1 MKYLNLKLRR
11 DLKNN
16 WQQFFSVF
24 LMSLLSVLIFV
35 GLQGAW
41 HGLEKSLEN
50 YISSSNLPSVWV
62 QSTNLSDEDVE
73 KVESLTD
80 VNKVIT
86 STRLPVNIESE
97 NNSENYLILD
107 SFNRASEQV
116 ASVNDGKDFSTDSS
130 DGIWINEKY
139 ADSNNLSVGDK
150 IKLTISGKEVET
162 KILGFVQSADRIYF
176 TGSLEYIAP
185 NYSNYAYGYVS
196 ENTLNNLTQNQVSSN
211 LLEIYSSNDD
221 IRDEVE
227 DILGSKLV
235 SYYNQT
241 TLTDVSEATDR
252 VGQIR
257 NLSYLFSFIFILLAI
272 LAMFTTIRRLIESQ
286 TKEIAVIKALGYS
299 NSQVSRHYI
308 SFGLLVGSLGALIGA
323 LLSPI
328 MSWFV
333 LGTQKG
339 MFSLPNWE
347 IAYSWSS
354 LIVIVLV
361 ILICTTSAYFAS
373 RKAIKGLPAVFL
385 RGKDKEVKHI
395 FLEKIGSLWSKISY
409 EGKWAIRDAF
419 INRVRVLMGVIGVA
433 GSMML
438 LIAGVGMPI
447 SMNHLVDKAYN
458 EDFSYSRRLTVS
470 DYDLANE
477 TYDGQWVQISQ
488 AHFSKD
494 DGYNR
499 LLIVVS
505 DGDFVN
511 ATTEDGQKIQAG
523 GLYVT
528 NGFAKAANIK
538 EGDELTVTPY
548 QDGKEYAFKVK
559 GIVTSETNQGAYILS
574 SSFEKAG
581 GTFKP
586 QTLLVGNDVPLSE
599 ISNDDNVLSVINKSD
614 QESNAYDFVNS
625 LMSVFLMII
634 GFALLLV
641 IVVLYNL
648 VSLNFIE
655 RTRDYATLQVLGFS
669 KQNLQ
674 NITMLENIMTTTIGW
689 LLGIP
694 MGIWFLKQ
702 YVATFTTIRIE
713 YTAYINWQVLI
724 IASLLVW
731 FTSICTTFIISRRIR
746 KIDMVEA
753 LKGVE

>member
-1 MKYLNLKLRR
+1 
-11 DLKNN
+11 
-16 WQQFFSVF
+16 
-24 LMSLLSVLIFV
+24 
-35 GLQGAW
+35 
-41 HGLEKSLEN
+41 
-50 YISSSNLPSVWV
+50 
-62 QSTNLSDEDVE
+62 
-73 KVESLTD
+73 
-80 VNKVIT
+80 
-86 STRLPVNIESE
+86 
-97 NNSENYLILD
+97 
-107 SFNRASEQV
+107 
-116 ASVNDGKDFSTDSS
+116 
-130 DGIWINEKY
+130 
-139 ADSNNLSVGDK
+139 
-150 IKLTISGKEVET
+150 
-162 KILGFVQSADRIYF
+162 
-176 TGSLEYIAP
+176 
-185 NYSNYAYGYVS
+185 
-196 ENTLNNLTQNQVSSN
+196 
-211 LLEIYSSNDD
+211 
-221 IRDEVE
+221 
-227 DILGSKLV
+227 
-235 SYYNQT
+235 
-241 TLTDVSEATDR
+241 
-252 VGQIR
+252 
-257 NLSYLFSFIFILLAI
+257 
-272 LAMFTTIRRLIESQ
+272 
-286 TKEIAVIKALGYS
+286 
-299 NSQVSRHYI
+299 
-308 SFGLLVGSLGALIGA
+308 
-323 LLSPI
+323 

-447 SMNHLVDKAYN
+447 STNHLVDKAYN

-586 QTLLVGNDVPLSE
+586 QTLLVGNDIPLSE
-599 ISNDDNVLSVINKSD
+599 ISTI
-614 QESNAYDFVNS
+614 NS
-625 LMSVFLMII
+625 LLCNCAFILIMPCSFTYPCIIQFVTASDIAVFISASSSNVGSNCETNAATVILANAS
-634 GFALLLV
+634 FTALLT
-641 IVVLYNL
+641 N
-648 VSLNFIE
+648 SNFIS
-655 RTRDYATLQVLGFS
+655 F
-669 KQNLQ
+669 
-674 NITMLENIMTTTIGW
+674 
-689 LLGIP
+689 
-694 MGIWFLKQ
+694 
-702 YVATFTTIRIE
+702 
-713 YTAYINWQVLI
+713 
-724 IASLLVW
+724 
-731 FTSICTTFIISRRIR
+731 FIISSST
-746 KIDMVEA
+746 
-753 LKGVE
+753 LNFCYWYQL